1 MSELN
6 LVTLFTPGKHV
17 MVLGLSA
24 LLLGGCAQMQQ
35 QMQQPGYYNL
45 PAASSTTDALAQAEG
60 SYATQAIRAPNQIQ
74 FDLRQP
80 VTQNPNSTAPNTT
93 AITTPAVKSTTGAT
107 SMPVQPI
114 ANTGSGN
121 TAGNTAGNA
130 SQAAKPYDASGAPAD
145 LPPPDLSSAQNVS
158 AANTNPGSSIQERLI
173 PEPQTF
179 SGTLPCFHPEMKCS
193 AQRITLSLAPNGRWR
208 ARAAY
213 LDQSAQNGSVQVD
226 QGCWRGNMM
235 SPPRVILLNT
245 QGDARAELAM
255 SSNNSL
261 RLVSMNGESP
271 NLTYTLTRQ
280 PDLDVISELDKKPA
294 PNCP

>member
-1 MSELN
+1 MFEFKYSAVKCISRSQLIAIS
-6 LVTLFTPGKHV
+6 
-17 MVLGLSA
+17 LSA
-24 LLLGGCAQMQQ
+24 MLLGGCAQIQQ

-45 PAASSTTDALAQAEG
+45 PAASSATDALAQAEG

-80 VTQNPNSTAPNTT
+80 VTQNPNGTIASPAGTPATGLKPVTT
-93 AITTPAVKSTTGAT
+93 ASPAQAQAGAATTTPPGTANQPAV
-107 SMPVQPI
+107 
-114 ANTGSGN
+114 
-121 TAGNTAGNA
+121 
-130 SQAAKPYDASGAPAD
+130 KPYDASGAPID
-145 LPPPDLSSAQNVS
+145 LPPVDLSTTQNVAPATTGS
-158 AANTNPGSSIQERLI
+158 SSSIQESLM

-213 LDQSAQNGSVQVD
+213 LDQNSQNGSVQLD
-226 QGCWRGNMM
+226 QGCWRGVLMN
-235 SPPRVILLNT
+235 PARVILLNA
-245 QGDARAELAM
+245 QGDTRAELAM
-255 SSNNSL
+255 AGGNSL
-261 RLVSMNGESP
+261 RLISLNGQNP

>member
-1 MSELN
+1 MFEFKYSVVKCISRSQVI
-6 LVTLFTPGKHV
+6 VTGLF
-17 MVLGLSA
+17 A

-45 PAASSTTDALAQAEG
+45 PAASSATDALAQAEG

-80 VTQNPNSTAPNTT
+80 VTQTPNGTTPGAASTPAKGVKPVATATT
-93 AITTPAVKSTTGAT
+93 AQAQAGAATTTPSGTATQPAV
-107 SMPVQPI
+107 
-114 ANTGSGN
+114 
-121 TAGNTAGNA
+121 
-130 SQAAKPYDASGAPAD
+130 KPYDASGAPID
-145 LPPPDLSSAQNVS
+145 LPPVDLSTTQNVTPATAGS
-158 AANTNPGSSIQERLI
+158 GSSIQESLM

-213 LDQSAQNGSVQVD
+213 LDQNSQNGSVELD
-226 QGCWRGNMM
+226 QGCWRGVLMN
-235 SPPRVILLNT
+235 PARVILLNL
-245 QGDARAELAM
+245 QGDTRAEMAM
-255 SSNNSL
+255 VGGNSL
-261 RLVSMNGESP
+261 RLISLNGQNP